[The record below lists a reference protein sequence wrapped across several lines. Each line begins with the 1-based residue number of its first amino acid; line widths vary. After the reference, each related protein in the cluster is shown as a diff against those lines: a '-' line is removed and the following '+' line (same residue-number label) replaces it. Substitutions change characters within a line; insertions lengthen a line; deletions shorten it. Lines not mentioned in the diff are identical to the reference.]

1 MSDSKN
7 VNEMLVEMFFDID
20 KKRKDT
26 EYMNDWKDGYN
37 SCLNDILQY
46 IQEKINN

>member
-20 KKRKDT
+20 KMHKDV
-26 EYMNDWKDGYN
+26 EFMNEWKGGYN

-46 IQEKINN
+46 IEEKINN

>member
-37 SCLNDILQY
+37 SCLTRRE
-46 IQEKINN
+46 QEIPRL